1 MITGRARLLGMAYR
15 LDAADQHGL
24 NELLPTIRP
33 SLRAEME
40 QRLAGD
46 PTVSAAV
53 AAHAGAG
60 KTKLLI
66 DRLLRLMLSRD
77 GDPARIVCLTFTKAA
92 AAEMAIRL
100 QRRLGTFVAMD
111 DEALSA
117 TLKELQITPD
127 SEALQRA
134 REMFARV
141 LDLPGG
147 MRINTIH
154 AFCQSLLRRFP
165 LEAHISPHFRVVE
178 DADARAA
185 LDAAREAVL
194 PAIPQADIDAL
205 AGLVSADGFAALVG
219 VLERH
224 RDRLRPALALPQ
236 EALLAAFRRAA
247 GATARSEA
255 ELIDAAA
262 DWPDARSLRGVLM
275 RVKAHASP
283 AVADKAGRMLG
294 WLDLPHTLR
303 VEYWANWLEELFRQD
318 GEPQA
323 LRNFCNDKLHGMHP
337 DIRDA
342 CASEQARVQAV
353 LDQMRALRCA
363 DASAALL
370 RLAAPI
376 LRDYAAAKERA
387 GLVDYDDLIRRT
399 LALLSDG
406 GAAWVKFK
414 LDGGIDH
421 LLLDEVQDTA
431 AEQWAVT
438 DALTEDFF
446 AGEGARA
453 ETLRTV
459 FAVGDTKQSIYSF
472 QGADPALF
480 GEWRDRTERRVL
492 QAGAVWR
499 SAVLDVSFRSTAPVL
514 ALVDAVFAAP
524 QAAGGVV
531 EGGTLR
537 HHANRAG
544 QAGSVTLWPLA
555 PRPEQ
560 VAPEPWT
567 VPQQNHPARSAPE
580 DLVRHLAA
588 WISRQVS
595 GGVMLASAGR
605 PMHAGDVLV
614 LVRRRGD
621 FDRAL
626 VRELKKLSVP
636 VAGLDRMMLT
646 EQPAVQDLLALCAAL
661 LLPQDDLTLAE
672 MLVSPLGGLTDD
684 SLMQLAATRT
694 GTLWDALRRR
704 AAERPDWQAAH
715 DFFAALL
722 GRVDFAAPYAVL
734 AEALGPLGG
743 RARLFARL
751 GPEAAEPVDEL
762 LAAALHYAALHPP
775 SLQGFLHWLDL
786 AGAEVKREADAAG
799 DTVRIMT
806 VHGAKGLEA
815 PLVIL
820 PDTVALPPDDARIHW
835 TRDAQSGVKLPLWAP
850 NKHFRCDAVDR
861 LRAEAAA
868 LRTEEYNRLLY
879 VALTRARDHLLICGW
894 EPRGEVPETSWYS
907 LVAAGMRRAGASA
920 RDHEWG
926 ASLRLECPQ
935 TAAPEPQRPRAEA
948 KAALLPNWAGEPP
961 LWQAAALPAEPA
973 LPRPLAPSRPDGARL
988 GAVPAARSPLRRPAP
1003 EGAIS
1008 RGQLVHTL
1016 LQYLP
1021 GLPEAQRLP
1030 AATAYARATHPADA
1044 AMLATQV
1051 LAVLNAPELARLFG
1065 PGSRAEQSLTGVVAG
1080 QVVTGRV
1087 DRLAILPDEILVADY
1102 KTGRAPP
1109 ASAAASPVLYVRQ
1122 LAAYRAVLRLLYP
1135 GRPVRCALIWTEAPS
1150 AMVIPDALLDRHAP
1164 GAPPV

>member
-1 MITGRARLLGMAYR
+1 MAYR
-15 LDAADQHGL
+15 AHAASQPRV
-24 NELLPTIRP
+24 NELFPAVKP

-46 PTVSAAV
+46 PAVSAAV
-53 AAHAGAG
+53 SAHAGAG

-111 DEALSA
+111 DAALGA
-117 TLKELQITPD
+117 ALKELQIVPD
-127 SEALQRA
+127 AEALSRA

-165 LEAHISPHFRVVE
+165 LEAQISPHFRVVE

-185 LDAAREAVL
+185 LDTARETVL
-194 PAIPQADIDAL
+194 PAASPADIEAL
-205 AGLVSADGFAALVG
+205 AGLVSADGFAALLAL
-219 VLERH
+219 LERQ
-224 RDRLRPALALPQ
+224 RERLRPALALPPA
-236 EALLAAFRRAA
+236 ALLAAFRRAA
-247 GATARSEA
+247 GATANSEA
-255 ELIDAAA
+255 ELIEAAA
-262 DWPDARSLRGVLM
+262 DWPEARSLRAVLM
-275 RVKAHASP
+275 RVKAQASP

-294 WLDLPHTLR
+294 WLDLPPPLR
-303 VEYWANWLEELFRQD
+303 VEYWAQWIEELFRQD

-323 LRNFCNDKLHGMHP
+323 ARNFCNEKLHGMHP
-337 DIRDA
+337 DIRAA
-342 CASEQARVQAV
+342 CEAEQARVQAV
-353 LDQMRALRCA
+353 LDQMRALRTA
-363 DASAALL
+363 AASAALL
-370 RLAAPI
+370 RLADPI
-376 LRDYAAAKERA
+376 LRDYAAAKERG

-438 DALTEDFF
+438 DALSEDFF

-472 QGADPALF
+472 QGANPALF
-480 GEWRDRTERRVL
+480 GSWRDRTAARVK
-492 QAGAVWR
+492 QSGQQWR

-524 QAAGGVV
+524 GAAAGVV
-531 EGGTLR
+531 EGGVLL
-537 HHANRAG
+537 HHANRTG

-588 WISRQVS
+588 WIRDQVS
-595 GGVMLASAGR
+595 GGVMLHSAGR

-636 VAGLDRMMLT
+636 VAGLDRMVLT

-672 MLVSPLGGLTDD
+672 MLVSPLGGLSDD
-684 SLMQLAATRT
+684 SLMHLAAGRA
-694 GTLWDALRRR
+694 GPLWDTLRRR
-704 AAERPDWQAAH
+704 AGEQPDWQAAH
-715 DFFAALL
+715 DFFATLL
-722 GRVDFAAPYAVL
+722 SRVDFASPYALL
-734 AEALGPLGG
+734 AEALGTLGG

-786 AGAEVKREADAAG
+786 AGAEVKREAEAAG

-820 PDTVALPPDDARIHW
+820 PDTVALPPDDARVHW
-835 TRDAQSGVKLPLWAP
+835 TRDPQSGVALPLWAP
-850 NKHFRCDAVDR
+850 NKHFRCAAVDR
-861 LRAEAAA
+861 LRADSAR
-868 LRTEEYNRLLY
+868 LRAEEYNRLLY
-879 VALTRARDHLLICGW
+879 VALTRARDQLLICGW
-894 EPRGEVPETSWYS
+894 EPRGEVDGASWYA
-907 LVAAGMRRAGASA
+907 LVAEGMRRAGASA
-920 RDHEWG
+920 REHEWG
-926 ASLRLECPQ
+926 AALRLACPQ
-935 TAAPEPQRPRAEA
+935 TAPPEPQRPRAETA
-948 KAALLPNWAGEPP
+948 SVALPGWAGAPP
-961 LWQAAALPAEPA
+961 LWRAGAPPEEPK
-973 LPRPLAPSRPDGARL
+973 LPRPLSPSRPDGIRL
-988 GAVPAARSPLRRPAP
+988 GAVPPARSPLRRATTG
-1003 EGAIS
+1003 GAIG

-1021 GLPEAQRLP
+1021 SLPASDRLR
-1030 AATAYARATHPADA
+1030 AATAYAATVLPAEA
-1044 AMLATQV
+1044 ATLAGQV
-1051 LAVLNAPELARLFG
+1051 VAVLDAPDLAALFG

-1102 KTGRAPP
+1102 KTGRMPP
-1109 ASAAASPVLYVRQ
+1109 ASPAAVPVLYLRQ

-1150 AMVIPDALLDRHAP
+1150 ATFIPDELLDRHAP
-1164 GAPPV
+1164 GAAPR